1 MLQYVMLVIV
11 KTTPGDMDS
20 DKNTG
25 FGKWRSFFW
34 PIHRWELRKF
44 LPLSFMFA
52 LISFNYNLLRAYKD
66 SMVVTAN
73 HSGAEIIPFIKVWAI
88 LPGAILLTWI
98 FTRLAN
104 RFSREKVFY
113 IMMSIFLVFFFVFTF
128 VLFPFQDVLHPNH
141 FADKMQ
147 AVLPEGMNGLIAL
160 FRNWTL
166 TLFYVMS
173 ELWSTAILTVLF
185 WGFANEITSVG
196 EAKRFYG
203 LLMIGGNIAGI
214 GAGQAAGCFASNCF
228 ISWIPYGKNNWD
240 QSVLFLSG
248 AIILCGLLTIV
259 IFRWL
264 NAHVIRPSEAA
275 RPLHLKTEKIRMSM
289 RKNFSYL
296 ARSKYLI
303 CVAAIV
309 VAYNLAMNLI
319 EVVWKHQIK
328 QVYPNPNDFTIYMG
342 EVMTVMGI
350 LATVVSVFFTNGFI
364 RRSWTTAAMI
374 PVAIIALAGVAF
386 LFLTLSDVL
395 GFSWIGGFLGTTP
408 LMLSIAFGSLHQAMG
423 RACKYT
429 LFDATKEMAFIPLD
443 PESRV
448 KGKAVIDGV
457 GSRIGKSG
465 GSVIHQGLLIIFST
479 VAASALYVGII
490 FLVVVLCWA
499 LAVVALGKKF
509 DALVSQKNIPEDEKE
524 RALESQLVREG
535 V

>member
-1 MLQYVMLVIV
+1 MS
-11 KTTPGDMDS
+11 S
-20 DKNTG
+20 DKG
-25 FGKWRSFFW
+25 IELGRWRSFFW
-34 PIHRWELRKF
+34 PIYRWELRKF

-73 HSGAEIIPFIKVWAI
+73 RSGAEIIPFIKVWAI
-88 LPGAILLTWI
+88 LPSAILLTWI

-113 IMMSIFLVFFFVFTF
+113 VMMSIFLVFFFVFTF
-128 VLFPFQDVLHPNH
+128 VLFPLQDVLHPNH

-147 AVLPEGMNGLIAL
+147 AMLPEGMSGLIAL

-185 WGFANEITSVG
+185 WGFANEITTVG

-214 GAGQAAGCFASNCF
+214 VAGQAAGHFAGNRF

-240 QSVLFLSG
+240 QSVLFLCG
-248 AIILCGLLTIV
+248 AIILCGLATMI

-264 NAHVIRPSEAA
+264 NKNVISPSEASK
-275 RPLHLKTEKIRMSM
+275 PLHLKSEKVKMSM

-319 EVVWKHQIK
+319 EVVWKNQIK
-328 QVYPNPNDFTIYMG
+328 QMYPNPNDFTVYMG
-342 EVMTVMGI
+342 EVMTIMGI
-350 LATVVSVFFTNGFI
+350 LATVVSIFFTNGFI

-374 PVAIIALAGVAF
+374 PVAIIAIAGMAF
-386 LFLTLSDVL
+386 LFLTLSSGIGV
-395 GFSWIGGFLGTTP
+395 SWVGGFLGTTP
-408 LMLSIAFGSLHQAMG
+408 LMLSVTFGSLHQAMG

-429 LFDATKEMAFIPLD
+429 
-443 PESRV
+443 
-448 KGKAVIDGV
+448 
-457 GSRIGKSG
+457 
-465 GSVIHQGLLIIFST
+465 HLLQSM
-479 VAASALYVGII
+479 LR
-490 FLVVVLCWA
+490 FLRLVCW
-499 LAVVALGKKF
+499 
-509 DALVSQKNIPEDEKE
+509 QP
-524 RALESQLVREG
+524 R
-535 V
+535 